1 MKVVTIGWWTW
12 AYNLLPAIKNI
23 PNIEVSSIVT
33 MSDDWW
39 STGKL
44 RDEFWVLPSWDVR
57 RALVALSDDD
67 KSKYMREM
75 FNYRFSKWWISWHNL
90 GNLIMLALEDIAW
103 DYWKSIDIL
112 EELFEVKWKVYPV
125 TFEKTKLLAKLE
137 DWSFVLWES
146 NLDFPKHNWN
156 LKIEQLFV
164 LKEDYGKILDKVLK
178 EEITIQPEILN
189 NIISNF
195 SSDSVAE
202 NPKLA
207 QIIIEADF
215 VIFGPWDLYWSIMSN
230 LVVWNMKNLIL
241 KSKAKK
247 IYINNLFTKYW
258 ETSAFKLSDFV
269 ETFEK
274 FFGEDIFDY
283 ILVHDRTK
291 YPIDSSVLESYK
303 SENKQR
309 IENNWRDKR
318 IIKADFVKTSDFARH
333 SSDKLKIVLEK
344 ILVK

>member
-1 MKVVTIGWWTW
+1 MKVVTIGGGTG

-23 PNIEVSSIVT
+23 PNIEISSIVT
-33 MSDDWW
+33 MSDDGG

-44 RDEFWVLPSWDVR
+44 RDEFGVLPSGDIR
-57 RALVALSDDD
+57 RALVALSDDE

-75 FNYRFSKWWISWHNL
+75 FNYRFNKGGISGHNL
-90 GNLIMLALEDIAW
+90 GNLIMLALEDIAG
-103 DYWKSIDIL
+103 DYGKSIDIL
-112 EELFEVKWKVYPV
+112 EELFEVKGKVYPV

-137 DWSFVLWES
+137 DGSFVLGES
-146 NLDFPKHNWN
+146 NLDFPKHNGN

-164 LKEDYGKILDKVLK
+164 LKEDYGKILEKVLK

-207 QIIIEADF
+207 QIILEADF
-215 VIFGPWDLYWSIMSN
+215 VIFGPGDLYGSIMSN
-230 LVVWNMKNLIL
+230 LVVGNMKQLLL

-247 IYINNLFTKYW
+247 IYINNLFTKYG
-258 ETSAFKLSDFV
+258 ETSTFKLSDFV

-283 ILVHDRTK
+283 ILVHDRSK

-303 SENKQR
+303 SENKKR
-309 IENNWRDKR
+309 IENNGRDKR

-333 SSDKLKIVLEK
+333 SSDKLRVILEK
-344 ILVK
+344 ILV

>member
-1 MKVVTIGWWTW
+1 MKVVTIWWWTW

-23 PNIEVSSIVT
+23 PNIEISSIVT
-33 MSDDWW
+33 MSDDGW

-44 RDEFWVLPSWDVR
+44 RDEFWVLPSGDIR
-57 RALVALSDDD
+57 RALVALSDDE

-75 FNYRFSKWWISWHNL
+75 FNYRFNKWWISWHNL
-90 GNLIMLALEDIAW
+90 WNLIMLALEDIAW

-164 LKEDYGKILDKVLK
+164 LKEDYGKILEKVLK

-207 QIIIEADF
+207 QIILEADF

-230 LVVWNMKNLIL
+230 LVVWNMKQLLL

-258 ETSAFKLSDFV
+258 ETSTFKLSDFV

-283 ILVHDRTK
+283 ILVHDRSK

-303 SENKQR
+303 SENKKR
-309 IENNWRDKR
+309 IENNGRDKR

-333 SSDKLKIVLEK
+333 SSDKLRVILEK
-344 ILVK
+344 ILV